1 MSKKKQNIKSILL
14 VFIILV
20 ISFHTSYQKSLAEE
34 KDVIIETDIIY
45 GKVGDVD
52 LMLDIARPAKTKG
65 RLPTLVFIHGG
76 SWGWYSGS
84 SRKQYIRDIREA
96 AIRGYVAVTIGHRLI
111 SVRENG
117 KVKYPFPVQ
126 VHDVKCAV
134 RWLRENARRY
144 NVDPNRIGVV
154 GWSSGGH
161 LALMLGLTDPSH
173 GLEGDCGNMEYS
185 SRVQAVIRLAGIT
198 DLMSQYI
205 DTYNSRSYVM
215 DFLGSTPE
223 EVPERYAA
231 ASPITYVS
239 DDDPPILLI
248 QGDKDRYV
256 PLSQAELLVKRMN
269 EVRASHTLIIMR
281 GKGHDGLVYFGE
293 DNPVWDF
300 FDEHLK
306 KK

>member
-1 MSKKKQNIKSILL
+1 M
-14 VFIILV
+14 
-20 ISFHTSYQKSLAEE
+20 
-34 KDVIIETDIIY
+34 
-45 GKVGDVD
+45 
-52 LMLDIARPAKTKG
+52 
-65 RLPTLVFIHGG
+65 
-76 SWGWYSGS
+76 
-84 SRKQYIRDIREA
+84 
-96 AIRGYVAVTIGHRLI
+96 
-111 SVRENG
+111 
-117 KVKYPFPVQ
+117 
-126 VHDVKCAV
+126 
-134 RWLRENARRY
+134 
-144 NVDPNRIGVV
+144 
-154 GWSSGGH
+154 
-161 LALMLGLTDPSH
+161 MLGLTDPSH